1 MITFRSRS
9 VYKNLT
15 SFWVWFIVA
24 QLSFL
29 TTLWLPYQGEEAVYA
44 IASMEM
50 SLQKEWIIPTVYRM
64 SYERPP
70 LLNWILIPFGEYFG
84 WDDILVI
91 SRTVAATATL
101 LTSLLL
107 MGVTYRIFRRR
118 EVSLFA
124 GLIYMSGDVLFRRGW
139 LAYADPLFSLFVFGA
154 LAALWLAVTE
164 KKDRFLFLAAISL
177 MASFLT
183 KALTGYV
190 FYFIALLV
198 FARRREYRKFLF
210 NPPSIFLHAFAIAL
224 PIVWSVWISQGAH
237 GDRMIYDI
245 FARLNLNDLVGYCI
259 KITLFPLD
267 TFMRWL
273 PVSGLIVYFWVK
285 TKQKGSFLNA
295 FKNPKILDIFW
306 IVILN
311 YLPYWIVP
319 ESHVRYLLPLSALL
333 AWLFAYWI
341 FELGTEK
348 VKIVMVWLVI
358 GIMLRYAVGIFWFP
372 YYEKK
377 YRGDYQAVAHD
388 ILNRVGNRPLYTDD
402 YFSVGLNVAVMIDIE
417 KMPNAVI
424 RRSIAN
430 WEGYLMSSTK
440 DIPDTVVA
448 KTYRLGNQSLYLLCR
463 GQC

>member
-1 MITFRSRS
+1 MIKFRFRS

-15 SFWVWFIVA
+15 PFWVWFIVA
-24 QLSFL
+24 ELSFL
-29 TTLWLPYQGEEAVYA
+29 TTLWLPFQGEEAVYA

-84 WDDILVI
+84 WDYILVI

-101 LTSLLL
+101 FTSLLL
-107 MGVTYRIFRRR
+107 MGVTYRIFRKR

-124 GLIYMSGDVLFRRGW
+124 ALIYMSGDVLFRRGW

-154 LAALWLAVTE
+154 LAALWLAVEE
-164 KKDRFLFLAAISL
+164 KKHRFLWLAVISV

-198 FARRREYRKFLF
+198 FARRREYRIFLL
-210 NPPSIFLHAFAIAL
+210 NPISIFLQVFAIIL
-224 PIVWSVWISQGAH
+224 PIIWSVWISQGAH
-237 GDRMIYDI
+237 GDRMVYDI
-245 FARLNLNDLVGYCI
+245 FARLNLNDLVSYCM
-259 KITLFPLD
+259 KVVVFPFD
-267 TFMRWL
+267 TFMRCL
-273 PVSGLIVYFWVK
+273 PVSGLMVYFWVK
-285 TKQKGSFLNA
+285 SEQKKSFLNA
-295 FKNPKILDIFW
+295 FKDPRIADIVW
-306 IVILN
+306 IFILN

-319 ESHVRYLLPLSALL
+319 ESHVRYLLPLSPLL
-333 AWLFAYWI
+333 AWLLAYWI

-348 VKIVMVWLVI
+348 VKIVMGWLVI
-358 GIMLRYAVGIFWFP
+358 GIILRYAVGIFWFP

-377 YRGDYQAVAHD
+377 YRGDYQAVAYD

-424 RRSIAN
+424 GRSIAN
-430 WEGYLMSSTK
+430 WEGYLMSPTK
-440 DIPDTVVA
+440 DVPDTVVA
-448 KTYRLGNQSLYLLCR
+448 KTYRLGNQSLYLLER
-463 GQC
+463 VR